1 MIGRIVV
8 VGASL
13 AGMHAAKTLRAD
25 GFDGDIAVIDADA
38 QWYLHPS
45 KRLLL
50 CGTAKAPV
58 TRTSRL
64 SLREMVTVIEELSHS
79 QR

>member
-1 MIGRIVV
+1 MGVAAQARSN
-8 VGASL
+8 ADLTSL
-13 AGMHAAKTLRAD
+13 ANQL
-25 GFDGDIAVIDADA
+25 AVIDADA

-58 TRTSRL
+58 TQTSRL

>member
-1 MIGRIVV
+1 MGVAAQARSN
-8 VGASL
+8 ADLSSL
-13 AGMHAAKTLRAD
+13 ASQL
-25 GFDGDIAVIDADA
+25 AVVDADA

-50 CGTAKAPV
+50 CGTAKSPV
-58 TRTSRL
+58 VRTSRL
-64 SLREMVTVIEELSHS
+64 SLREMVTVIEELSHY